1 MTFKKTIFNRGG
13 VITTILTI
21 VALLIVL
28 GYFGFNLRNIVN
40 SPVVQDNL
48 AFAKELALNVWNTYL
63 KVPITYVYD
72 LIVKLLPK

>member
-1 MTFKKTIFNRGG
+1 MTFKKTIFNMGG

-21 VALLIVL
+21 VSLLIVL
-28 GYFGFNLRNIVN
+28 GYFWFNLRNIVN
-40 SPVVQDNL
+40 SPVVQYNL